1 MIVVLKWT
9 SKLFIL
15 FGIFLT
21 NLNIYPANILIHG
34 VGAVGWTIAGFKMKE
49 KAIVVNFG
57 LQLPLFVI
65 GYGNLVFH

>member
-1 MIVVLKWT
+1 MIPVLKWT
-9 SKLFIL
+9 STLFIL